1 MGETRSKGGTVTSFI
16 ERLTRA
22 VFRRHSNP
30 WSAWTRLLSAP
41 LIFVAIWKRSRRGGA
56 LLGAWMLANPIVF
69 PEPEDDE
76 AWATRAVLGEEMWL
90 AERPMDRAM
99 ALNVGATAL
108 GLVGAWGAFG
118 RRLLPTAASAV
129 GLVALVLACWRE
141 YALYYERHRDE
152 RG

>member
-1 MGETRSKGGTVTSFI
+1 
-16 ERLTRA
+16 
-22 VFRRHSNP
+22 
-30 WSAWTRLLSAP
+30 
-41 LIFVAIWKRSRRGGA
+41 
-56 LLGAWMLANPIVF
+56 
-69 PEPEDDE
+69 
-76 AWATRAVLGEEMWL
+76 MWL

>member
-1 MGETRSKGGTVTSFI
+1 MGETRSKGGTVSSFI
-16 ERLTRA
+16 ERLTRE
-22 VFRRHSNP
+22 VFARHSNP

-41 LIFVAIWKRSRRGGA
+41 LVFVAIWNRSPRGGA

-90 AERPMDRAM
+90 AERPIDRAM

-108 GLVGAWGAFG
+108 SLVGVWGAFG

-129 GLVALVLACWRE
+129 GQVALLLVLWRE

>member
-1 MGETRSKGGTVTSFI
+1 MSSFI
-16 ERLTRA
+16 ERLTRE
-22 VFRRHSNP
+22 VFRHHSNP

-41 LIFVAIWKRSRRGGA
+41 LVFVAIWNRSPRGGA
-56 LLGAWMLANPIVF
+56 LLGAWMLANPVVF
-69 PEPEDDE
+69 PVPGDDE

-108 GLVGAWGAFG
+108 GLVGVWGAFG

-129 GLVALVLACWRE
+129 GQVALVLVLWRE
-141 YALYYERHRDE
+141 YALYYERHRDK